1 MSSLNLTLKPA
12 QTELVAKPGVSLTQ
26 AYQVTNN
33 SDSSLMVSTSVLP
46 WLPAGSDGSLT
57 YSNVFPDPNFSFGL
71 ANSDLQL
78 GQSFLLRPG
87 QSRQLVLKIKSN
99 PDTPYSDSYFTFFVS
114 QDLTNTLN
122 SDSNLAAASGRL
134 GSHLLISTSADQS
147 PSSRASILGFT
158 VSPRFKDLFF
168 PRLQFKALVQNRS
181 GYFFKTV
188 GKLTITKNNL
198 TIKEF
203 DLFPQNVLASAS
215 RSVACNSGNLPVAC
229 NLDPPFWPGRYT
241 ATLTL
246 DSSLASAPAS
256 VNFYVFPYL
265 LLIITVLLT
274 AIVLAFIR
282 LRKPKY

>member
-215 RSVACNSGNLPVAC
+215 RSVACNSGNLPVPC
-229 NLDPPFWPGRYT
+229 VLDPPFWPGRYI

-246 DSSLASAPAS
+246 DPSLASAPAS
-256 VNFYVFPYL
+256 VNFYVFPYSFL
-265 LLIITVLLT
+265 LLAIFLT
-274 AIVLAFIR
+274 AFIVTLLR
-282 LRKPKY
+282 LRQPKT